1 MQDKPPADPLPGALR
16 VLIIEDD
23 EQFRLSVKR
32 SLELAGHEVRA
43 FADAESALE
52 HLNAVSP
59 AAILTDLRL
68 PRANGMFVLD
78 RARERRPDIPVV
90 LMTGHGDIPTAIQ
103 AIRAGAYDFL
113 EKPFNRE
120 QLLAVVLRAC
130 EQHRLVSENKLLKDR
145 LAAASGIDQILRG
158 DAASLRELRDLVLRL
173 APTPVDV
180 LVQGET
186 GTGKELVARCLHDY
200 GKRSGNFVAVN
211 CAAIPENLF
220 ESELFGNEAGAF
232 TGAGKLRIGKIEYAR
247 EGTLFLDE
255 IEAMPL
261 PLQAKLLRVLQ
272 EREVERLGGNRPVAV
287 NFRVVAATKVSLLE
301 MSRKGTFRPDLFY
314 RLNVASVTVSPL
326 RSRLGDIPGLF
337 QAFLQEAS
345 LRYQLPAQALTA
357 EQHQALLAHS
367 WPGNVRELKATA
379 ERLTLSLPMFV
390 DGDDSN
396 APPRSF
402 DESVAMIERSLLEAS
417 LRRNAGSV
425 KDVCAELQMSTA
437 TIYRKLKTL
446 GLEPSNFKSSDAES
460 A

>member
-1 MQDKPPADPLPGALR
+1 MQDKPPADPVPGALR

-43 FADAESALE
+43 FADAESALDQ
-52 HLNAVSP
+52 LNAVSP

-68 PRANGMFVLD
+68 PRADGMFVLD

-158 DAASLRELRDLVLRL
+158 DTASLRELRDLVLRL

-247 EGTLFLDE
+247 NGTLFLDE

-314 RLNVASVTVSPL
+314 RLNVASVTVTPL
-326 RSRLGDIPGLF
+326 RSRLGDILVLF

-367 WPGNVRELKATA
+367 WPGNVRELKAAA
-379 ERLTLSLPMFV
+379 ERLTLSLPMLV

-402 DESVAMIERSLLEAS
+402 DESVAMIERRPAS
-417 LRRNAGSV
+417 
-425 KDVCAELQMSTA
+425 
-437 TIYRKLKTL
+437 
-446 GLEPSNFKSSDAES
+446 KSAES
-460 A
+460 AMRDPSRTSARNSRCPPRPSTAS

>member
-1 MQDKPPADPLPGALR
+1 M
-16 VLIIEDD
+16 
-23 EQFRLSVKR
+23 
-32 SLELAGHEVRA
+32 
-43 FADAESALE
+43 
-52 HLNAVSP
+52 
-59 AAILTDLRL
+59 
-68 PRANGMFVLD
+68 
-78 RARERRPDIPVV
+78 
-90 LMTGHGDIPTAIQ
+90 
-103 AIRAGAYDFL
+103 
-113 EKPFNRE
+113 PFNRE

-158 DAASLRELRDLVLRL
+158 DTASLRELRDLVLRL

-186 GTGKELVARCLHDY
+186 GTGKELIARCLHDY

-247 EGTLFLDE
+247 DGTLFLDE

-326 RSRLGDIPGLF
+326 RSRLGDIPVLF

>member
-1 MQDKPPADPLPGALR
+1 M
-16 VLIIEDD
+16 
-23 EQFRLSVKR
+23 
-32 SLELAGHEVRA
+32 
-43 FADAESALE
+43 
-52 HLNAVSP
+52 
-59 AAILTDLRL
+59 
-68 PRANGMFVLD
+68 
-78 RARERRPDIPVV
+78 
-90 LMTGHGDIPTAIQ
+90 
-103 AIRAGAYDFL
+103 
-113 EKPFNRE
+113 
-120 QLLAVVLRAC
+120 
-130 EQHRLVSENKLLKDR
+130 
-145 LAAASGIDQILRG
+145 
-158 DAASLRELRDLVLRL
+158 
-173 APTPVDV
+173 
-180 LVQGET
+180 
-186 GTGKELVARCLHDY
+186 
-200 GKRSGNFVAVN
+200 
-211 CAAIPENLF
+211 
-220 ESELFGNEAGAF
+220 
-232 TGAGKLRIGKIEYAR
+232 
-247 EGTLFLDE
+247 
-255 IEAMPL
+255 
-261 PLQAKLLRVLQ
+261 
-272 EREVERLGGNRPVAV
+272 ERLGGNRPVAV